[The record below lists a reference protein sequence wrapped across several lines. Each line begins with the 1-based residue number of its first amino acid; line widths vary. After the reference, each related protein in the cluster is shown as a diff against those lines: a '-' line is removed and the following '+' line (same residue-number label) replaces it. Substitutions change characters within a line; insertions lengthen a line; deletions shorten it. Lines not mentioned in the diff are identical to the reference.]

1 MRAHLFLFA
10 LTVALSACSSSAA
23 DQAAVIAEAK
33 AEIAKE
39 LGSPASAEFRNVRIA
54 TDEGG
59 SMINLVCGAVKS
71 APDQIVDA
79 PFRRFLYARLAD
91 LRAVEGQVDGDAESP
106 EMKAFQSEFEAM
118 WKDSC
123 L

>member
-1 MRAHLFLFA
+1 MRAHRLLFA
-10 LTVALSACSSSAA
+10 LIVALGACSSSAA
-23 DQAAVIAEAK
+23 DQAAVIGEAK

-59 SMINLVCGAVKS
+59 SMINLVCGEVKAAS
-71 APDQIVDA
+71 DQVVDA

-91 LRAVEGQVDGDAESP
+91 LRTVEREMDSDPETP
-106 EMKAFQSEFEAM
+106 EMNAFQSEFEAM
-118 WKDSC
+118 WRDSC
-123 L
+123 R